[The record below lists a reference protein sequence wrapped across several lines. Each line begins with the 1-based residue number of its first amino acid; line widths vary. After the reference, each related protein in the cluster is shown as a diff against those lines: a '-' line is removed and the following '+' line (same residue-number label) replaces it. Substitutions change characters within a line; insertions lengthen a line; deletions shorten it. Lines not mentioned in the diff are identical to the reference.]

1 MRASAIMWIVM
12 SMVLCNMMA
21 LRGSKVLV
29 TLFSIELGASKF
41 VIGVLVALYSLFPML
56 LGLYAGKLT
65 DRMGV
70 RWPVVLGSGGVALGL
85 TVPFL
90 FPQLPSLYVQ
100 AAAVGAAHVF
110 YNVAIQNLIGGLG
123 AAEDRTRNFTN
134 FGLAMSVGGFLGPL
148 VTGFAID
155 HWGHARSY
163 LVIAAFP
170 LITAVIMLTVRAL
183 REAQSGKPKHGK
195 PGVDAE
201 GNVKGA
207 RPFALLAN
215 RPLRRTLITSAV
227 ILTAIDLFYF
237 YMPIYGHSIGL
248 SASMIGIVLS
258 MFAAASFVVRIGM
271 PAIVKRLGE
280 EEVLRLAIFSAAVTY
295 SLVPFVNHS
304 ALLMVVAFALG
315 LGTGCGQPLSL
326 TLIYSRAPE
335 GRSGEALGLRMTINN
350 FTHMVTP
357 LVFGA
362 VGSAFGMAPVFLL
375 NSCMLMF
382 GGILTGRCK

>member
-1 MRASAIMWIVM
+1 MRAPAVMWMVM

-41 VIGVLVALYSLFPML
+41 VIGILVALYSLFPMF

-65 DRMGV
+65 DRLGV
-70 RWPVVLGSGGVALGL
+70 RWPVVLGSSGVALGL

-90 FPQLPSLYVQ
+90 FPVLPALYVQ

-123 AAEDRTRNFTN
+123 TSEDRTRNFTN

-148 VTGFAID
+148 VAGFAID

-163 LVIAAFP
+163 LIVAAFP
-170 LITAVIMLTVRAL
+170 LITAMLMLTVRAL
-183 REAQSGKPKHGK
+183 REAHGDQLKRGKRKAG
-195 PGVDAE
+195 AE
-201 GNVKGA
+201 VGA
-207 RPFALLAN
+207 GSSTTFELLAN

-258 MFAAASFVVRIGM
+258 MFAAASFAVRIGM

-280 EEVLRLAIFSAAVTY
+280 EEVLRLAIFTAAVTY
-295 SLVPFVNHS
+295 SMVPFVNNS
-304 ALLMVVAFALG
+304 ALLMAVAFALG

-335 GRSGEALGLRMTINN
+335 RRSGEALGLRMTINN
-350 FTHMVTP
+350 FTHMITP

-375 NSCMLMF
+375 NSCMLVF
-382 GGILTGRCK
+382 GGILTRNRK